1 MEKTMAKRMG
11 YIRLRDPEEI
21 LAWLGEVEEQ
31 PQQQEDAQ
39 LLPWAPS
46 SPPDTSDTM
55 CKAMTLA
62 NPLSLPSVLQDS
74 SFEAP
79 HLANLHPHTSEQVE
93 MCKGECHALIMYK
106 GNLLAPDALPIQT
119 EVLRRTP
126 QLKEA
131 ENSSKEEV
139 CDDCYSL
146 LFESL
151 PPDLELHLEDPYE
164 GEQEHA

>member
-1 MEKTMAKRMG
+1 MDKRSRKEA
-11 YIRLRDPEEI
+11 YTTQLAEELNKRTRDSQV
-21 LAWLGEVEEQ
+21 LA
-31 PQQQEDAQ
+31 
-39 LLPWAPS
+39 
-46 SPPDTSDTM
+46 
-55 CKAMTLA
+55 
-62 NPLSLPSVLQDS
+62 
-74 SFEAP
+74 
-79 HLANLHPHTSEQVE
+79 EQVE
-93 MCKGECHALIMYK
+93 MCKGERHALIMYK
-106 GNLLAPDALPIQT
+106 GNLLAADALPIHT